1 MRDPVT
7 TTAIRL
13 LGSSSAAAM
22 DVPFH
27 YSSRQARKWLVHV
40 VAVDRSLLRS
50 GNGRRA
56 KLKES
61 RVCFG

>member
-1 MRDPVT
+1 
-7 TTAIRL
+7 
-13 LGSSSAAAM
+13 M
-22 DVPFH
+22 DVPCP
-27 YSSRQARKWLVHV
+27 YSSRQARKWLADV
-40 VAVDRSLLRS
+40 VAVDRS